1 MVKVRGVKRYCE
13 FQSLSLTANHKVIL
27 IPGQLVKCFRTLLQR
42 VHRSLSF
49 PYKRKTPHKRGLSE
63 HFLSALRLRR
73 LEVSLH
79 NPSRKLHKA
88 MPPAHSLTSA
98 LRVNTRRCSPY
109 IIYYTQPKGICQLGS
124 FFFET
129 EVVARYSSL
138 RPEFTTNNEMAR
150 CGARH
155 REAYLVLLLLL
166 RCNLQ
171 KNTTESLQK

>member
-1 MVKVRGVKRYCE
+1 MDRCPVCKRTLSLAYEGQPDGESPRVKRYCE

-42 VHRSLSF
+42 VHRSLSS

-109 IIYYTQPKGICQLGS
+109 IIIIRNLKGYVNW
-124 FFFET
+124 
-129 EVVARYSSL
+129 EVFSLRQRWLQRYSSL
-138 RPEFTTNNEMAR
+138 RPEFTTKM
-150 CGARH
+150 
-155 REAYLVLLLLL
+155 
-166 RCNLQ
+166 
-171 KNTTESLQK
+171 K

>member
-42 VHRSLSF
+42 VHRSLSS

-109 IIYYTQPKGICQLGS
+109 IIIIRNLKGYVNW
-124 FFFET
+124 
-129 EVVARYSSL
+129 EVFSL
-138 RPEFTTNNEMAR
+138 RQRWLRGTLPSGPNSPLKWNDPMWCASQRGVFGSVTSTTM
-150 CGARH
+150 
-155 REAYLVLLLLL
+155 
-166 RCNLQ
+166 
-171 KNTTESLQK
+171 

>member
-42 VHRSLSF
+42 VHRSLSS

-109 IIYYTQPKGICQLGS
+109 IIIIRNLKGYVNW
-124 FFFET
+124 
-129 EVVARYSSL
+129 EVFSL
-138 RPEFTTNNEMAR
+138 RQR
-150 CGARH
+150 W
-155 REAYLVLLLLL
+155 L
-166 RCNLQ
+166 RGTLPSGPNSPLIM
-171 KNTTESLQK
+171 KWPDVVRVTERRI